1 MAGDWIKMRTDLYRD
16 PKVCV
21 IADRLLAE
29 GSNLA
34 RYVSQHCQRDMTVT
48 RNVTRNVTVGALVSV
63 WGVMRH
69 RGKRVG
75 DDLVCKNVGLTVIDD
90 VADLP
95 GFGEAMKAA
104 GWAIE
109 SNEGLKFPNFFEE
122 YNVDPTE
129 DKKSKNS
136 ERQRRHRE
144 KMKRDSNVTVTSQ
157 SNAREEKSRE
167 EKSINTPKSPKGT
180 EEYSP
185 EFLKFWEIF
194 PPRRKD
200 KKRATWKAWQ
210 SAIKRKAAEDIL
222 AAAGEYAASPKGR
235 GEFCSGPVPWLNGD
249 CWDDDRRSWSDGK
262 QGDLFGQRPAHPNE
276 PIPTR
281 TGKVDWRNPGTT

>member
-1 MAGDWIKMRTDLYRD
+1 VMAGDWIKMR
-16 PKVCV
+16 
-21 IADRLLAE
+21 
-29 GSNLA
+29 SNLDTDPRIIA
-34 RYVSQHCQRDMTVT
+34 MASALNIPELHIVGCCWKIWAWADSHTPDGNLQRVT
-48 RNVTRNVTVGALVSV
+48 DVTLDRFTGVTGFATALRAVGWLAGNDQALSLPKFTEHN
-63 WGVMRH
+63 GHTAKKRAETAMRVANH
-69 RGKRVG
+69 RKQ
-75 DDLVCKNVGLTVIDD
+75 
-90 VADLP
+90 
-95 GFGEAMKAA
+95 
-104 GWAIE
+104 
-109 SNEGLKFPNFFEE
+109 
-122 YNVDPTE
+122 
-129 DKKSKNS
+129 KS
-136 ERQRRHRE
+136 
-144 KMKRDSNVTVTSQ
+144 VTSVT
-157 SNAREEKSRE
+157 SKVLPEKRRE

>member
-1 MAGDWIKMRTDLYRD
+1 VL
-16 PKVCV
+16 P
-21 IADRLLAE
+21 E
-29 GSNLA
+29 
-34 RYVSQHCQRDMTVT
+34 
-48 RNVTRNVTVGALVSV
+48 
-63 WGVMRH
+63 
-69 RGKRVG
+69 KR
-75 DDLVCKNVGLTVIDD
+75 
-90 VADLP
+90 
-95 GFGEAMKAA
+95 
-104 GWAIE
+104 
-109 SNEGLKFPNFFEE
+109 
-122 YNVDPTE
+122 
-129 DKKSKNS
+129 
-136 ERQRRHRE
+136 
-144 KMKRDSNVTVTSQ
+144 
-157 SNAREEKSRE
+157 RE

-235 GEFCSGPVPWLNGD
+235 GEFCSGPIPWLNGD